1 MKTCEEERRR
11 GNRCIIGDSKQAP
24 RANGA
29 FTLIE
34 LLVVIAIIAILAAM
48 LLPALAAAK
57 KRAQTIQCLS
67 NERQLIMAWVMFS
80 HDNNDN
86 LVPNGDLGN
95 QPAYGENPLTDPTL
109 QLGGAHCQWCPG
121 DLLSDV
127 MVLSPYYTN
136 WLEAGLLYP
145 YVPNINVYKC
155 PADNFNAPYGDPPPL
170 TRPAIRSYSMNN
182 WMGPY
187 DPSGIGQDL
196 WTPISGYTEYHK
208 LTSIFRPNPSSAWV
222 LVEENPASIDDC
234 YFAIDPRAPTLWYNS
249 PAVLHGSASCLAFA
263 DGHSDTHKWSDY
275 NMMHDVKPQSPPGC
289 NVPAQPGC
297 QDLPWFISV
306 STAPLN

>member
-1 MKTCEEERRR
+1 MKTFKEKRRK
-11 GNRCIIGDSKQAP
+11 GNRCIIGDSKRDP

-67 NERQLIMAWVMFS
+67 NERQLIMAWVMFA

-86 LVPNGDLGN
+86 LVPNADLSYQPPLTENPSTDPRLGN
-95 QPAYGENPLTDPTL
+95 GGEYG
-109 QLGGAHCQWCPG
+109 QWCPG
-121 DLLSDV
+121 NLLSSPC
-127 MVLSPYYTN
+127 VLGPYYTN
-136 WLEAGLLYP
+136 WIEAGLIFP

-155 PADNFNAPYGDPPPL
+155 PADNFTVPYGSKSSLD
-170 TRPAIRSYSMNN
+170 RPAIRSYSMNC
-182 WMGPY
+182 WMGPV
-187 DPSGIGQDL
+187 DPSGTGLDQ

-222 LVEENPASIDDC
+222 FVEENPASIDDG
-234 YFAIDPRAPTLWYNS
+234 YFAIDPTAPTLWYNS
-249 PAVLHGSASCLAFA
+249 PAVLHGPASCLAFA
-263 DGHSDTHKWSDY
+263 DGHSETHAWKDH
-275 NMMHDVKPQSPPGC
+275 NMMYDIDPQNPPGC

-297 QDLPWFISV
+297 QDLPWFISI
-306 STAPLN
+306 STALAN